1 MTDDEQAARERMVDT
16 QIAARGVGD
25 PRVLAAMRA
34 VPRHRFVPAA
44 LRGEAYSDHPLPIGH
59 GSTISQP
66 YIVAAMT
73 EAARVEP
80 GARVLEIGAG
90 SGYFAALLAARVE
103 WVRSIEIVPELVRFA
118 TENLKRNGVENVV
131 VEEGDGALGWPNKAP
146 YDLIVVS
153 GGLPVLPHAL
163 LEQLRVGGR
172 LFAFVGDAPLM
183 SARLVTCTDEG
194 EYRTEDLFE
203 TLVPQLKN
211 APPRD
216 SFEF

>member
-1 MTDDEQAARERMVDT
+1 MNFERARFNMVEQQVRPWDVLDFDVLDLLMEVRREEYVPP
-16 QIAARGVGD
+16 AYKA
-25 PRVLAAMRA
+25 LA
-34 VPRHRFVPAA
+34 
-44 LRGEAYSDHPLPIGH
+44 LSEAEIPLGH
-59 GSTISQP
+59 GATMLKPVIEGKVLQALKP
-66 YIVAAMT
+66 
-73 EAARVEP
+73 R
-80 GARVLEIGAG
+80 RNDQVLEIGAG

-103 WVRSIEIVPELVRFA
+103 WVRSIEIEPDLVRFA

-183 SARLVTCTDEG
+183 SARLVTCTGEG
-194 EYRTEDLFE
+194 EYRSEDLFE

-211 APPRD
+211 APQRD

>member
-1 MTDDEQAARERMVDT
+1 MNFERARFNMVEQQVRPWDVLDFDVLDLLMEVRREEYVPS
-16 QIAARGVGD
+16 AYKA
-25 PRVLAAMRA
+25 LA
-34 VPRHRFVPAA
+34 
-44 LRGEAYSDHPLPIGH
+44 LSEAEIPLGH
-59 GSTISQP
+59 GATMLKPVIEGKVLQALKP
-66 YIVAAMT
+66 
-73 EAARVEP
+73 R
-80 GARVLEIGAG
+80 RNDQVLEIGAG

>member
-1 MTDDEQAARERMVDT
+1 MNFERARFNMVEQQVRPWDVLDFDVLDLLMEVRREEYVPP
-16 QIAARGVGD
+16 AYKA
-25 PRVLAAMRA
+25 LA
-34 VPRHRFVPAA
+34 
-44 LRGEAYSDHPLPIGH
+44 LSEAEIPLGH
-59 GSTISQP
+59 GATMLKPVIEGKVLQALKP
-66 YIVAAMT
+66 
-73 EAARVEP
+73 R
-80 GARVLEIGAG
+80 RNDQVLEIGAG

>member
-1 MTDDEQAARERMVDT
+1 MNFERARFNMVEQQVRPWDVLDFDVLDLLMEVRREEYVPP
-16 QIAARGVGD
+16 AYKA
-25 PRVLAAMRA
+25 LA
-34 VPRHRFVPAA
+34 
-44 LRGEAYSDHPLPIGH
+44 LSEAEIPLGH
-59 GSTISQP
+59 GATMLKPVIEGKVLQALKP
-66 YIVAAMT
+66 
-73 EAARVEP
+73 R
-80 GARVLEIGAG
+80 RNDQVLEIGAG

-103 WVRSIEIVPELVRFA
+103 WVRSIEIEPDLVRFA

-183 SARLVTCTDEG
+183 SARLVTCTDAG
-194 EYRTEDLFE
+194 EYRSEDLFE

-211 APPRD
+211 APQRD